1 MANHGTLVISPPI
14 GVHSLTPNL
23 RSNGVTAGWYNALTN
38 LSTDAALIA
47 GIANP
52 NPQALV
58 CRIANGS
65 GNVTFRAEF
74 VWDAASLIF
83 SLDGNSP
90 IAFSALP
97 PGFFL
102 GVILKGF
109 LSSPVCGSTTYS
121 ARVEL
126 DNSISLAGVT
136 TSAIDFTQ
144 LISPGLPVPAINS
157 FITPSTFLDQTLA
170 YQLIIDTSIC
180 PGTAVTNYPVIN
192 SYSLIGTYFIYQY
205 DWTISLPGGSPVHV
219 GDRIILTANMH
230 GGNLGYHDFTDV
242 TRIQFSYPIGGIARI
257 IEVWKNGSVYEAYGG
272 DDAIDLG
279 GYPVSY
285 INDPSTAPD
294 PPQFTNDYGPY
305 VINWEPET
313 ITIIIPFGFGDYGGP
328 ITVAGHVDESPVD
341 DPDNPIPFTG
351 SVPLAPI
358 TISFADTSGIYNI
371 TRGKKTDTLYNSA
384 RDGTT
389 VEVAIPKPFAKTGF
403 ING

>member
-1 MANHGTLVISPPI
+1 MANQGILTIKPPTGVVSSTPSTRSP
-14 GVHSLTPNL
+14 
-23 RSNGVTAGWYNALTN
+23 NGIAQGWWNPSALA
-38 LSTDAALIA
+38 STDAAILNGLITELNFISTSSPA
-47 GIANP
+47 
-52 NPQALV
+52 
-58 CRIANGS
+58 
-65 GNVTFRAEF
+65 VTTAILQFN
-74 VWDAASLIF
+74 WDAITPIF
-83 SLDGNSP
+83 SLDGAP
-90 IAFSALP
+90 YVAFSALP
-97 PGFFL
+97 PGFFMNGIIEL
-102 GVILKGF
+102 FAEWTNGPTGPYSAVINGNTISQGVGVAFTFNELNDSGLPLTDFGLTSYITPSNF
-109 LSSPVCGSTTYS
+109 LSSIF
-121 ARVEL
+121 EL
-126 DNSISLAGVT
+126 
-136 TSAIDFTQ
+136 
-144 LISPGLPVPAINS
+144 
-157 FITPSTFLDQTLA
+157 TLH
-170 YQLIIDTSIC
+170 
-180 PGTAVTNYPVIN
+180 GTNL
-192 SYSLIGTYFIYQY
+192 SSLILVRLVNGFTVTPFTFTGKYFIYQY

-242 TRIQFSYPIGGIARI
+242 TRIQFSYPIGGITRI

-313 ITIIIPFGFGDYGGP
+313 ITITIPFGFGDYGGP
-328 ITVAGHVDESPVD
+328 ITVAGHVDEPPVD

-371 TRGKKTDTLYNSA
+371 TRGKKTDTLYNLA